1 MNILTIGSK
10 ITLRNITEEIVD
22 KVERINFLDITTNN
36 YLNWGLSRTKK
47 IKYYSGDIKKI
58 DTLIDAGLNESD
70 IIIIHS
76 ENDIDSL
83 FIAQKSKINANSTIF
98 VILEDLVLAEI
109 FESFGFIIFDSHN
122 LKITRLLN
130 KLGNW
135 YEQEYDN

>member
-10 ITLRNITEEIVD
+10 ITLRKITEEIVD

-98 VILEDLVLAEI
+98 EDLLLAEI

-122 LKITRLLN
+122 LKITKLLN
-130 KLGNW
+130 KLGN
-135 YEQEYDN
+135 

>member
-10 ITLRNITEEIVD
+10 ITLRKITEEIVD

-36 YLNWGLSRTKK
+36 FLNWELSRTKK

-76 ENDIDSL
+76 ENDMDSL

-122 LKITRLLN
+122 LKITKLLN

-135 YEQEYDN
+135 YEQKYDN